1 MPASLRR
8 CGSECPSCG
17 DAETGLDQGCVSC
30 GSGRGERGGGIG
42 FCDGRCRDGTFDLGC
57 CGGFVCDPRLVGF
70 REDVGVGFGE
80 DGSVGDAFCRDA
92 VGGGFSSESP
102 AVHEGRCAAGFPC
115 ECRFPRSADGLPGGC
130 GGRCA
135 GYARGGVRKGGFR
148 KGTGG
153 GCFAGAD
160 DGSGG
165 IRVGVEGRICESDL
179 PGRRSRGRLCA
190 SWNLS
195 HVRGFP
201 VIGGGSRS
209 CGFFDV
215 GF

>member
-57 CGGFVCDPRLVGF
+57 CGGFVCDPRLAGF
-70 REDVGVGFGE
+70 REGVGVGFGE
-80 DGSVGDAFCRDA
+80 DGSVGDASCCEG
-92 VGGGFSSESP
+92 VGVGFSSESP
-102 AVHEGRCAAGFPC
+102 AVHDGRRAAGFPC
-115 ECRFPRSADGLPGGC
+115 ECRFPRSADGFPGGC

-135 GYARGGVRKGGFR
+135 GCVRRGVRKGGFC

-165 IRVGVEGRICESDL
+165 IRVGGEGRICESGL
-179 PGRRSRGRLCA
+179 FGRRFRRRLYA
-190 SWNLS
+190 
-195 HVRGFP
+195 F
-201 VIGGGSRS
+201 
-209 CGFFDV
+209 
-215 GF
+215 